1 MNWGGSMSGVGVPQF
16 SKRKL
21 IYGVGVNNYPT
32 TTKVNGVECKSYRV
46 WKDLLKRCYSASYKE
61 KYQSYCDVSCDPVW
75 LKYTEFCDNVGD
87 MIGAFQDGYQLDKDL
102 LGDGSFYD
110 YKNCCFLPDEI
121 NLSLTSRPR
130 TSDTGLPIGV
140 RLVGS
145 RYYARTSSNG
155 KEVNLGYHN
164 TAHEAFLAYKT
175 YREKRI
181 KFLAEKYKGVI
192 DNRVY
197 DALIKYVID
206 PDD

>member
-1 MNWGGSMSGVGVPQF
+1 MSGVGVPQF

-21 IYGVGVNNYPT
+21 IYGVGVNNCPN

-46 WKDLLKRCYSASYKE
+46 WKDLLKRCYSVSYKD
-61 KYQSYCDVSCDPVW
+61 KYPSYRNVLCDPSW
-75 LKYTEFCDNVGD
+75 LKYTQFCDSVSD
-87 MIGAFQDGYQLDKDL
+87 MLGAFQDGYQLDKDL
-102 LGDGSFYD
+102 LGDGSFYNSE
-110 YKNCCFLPDEI
+110 NCCFLPDEI

-140 RLVGS
+140 RFIGNK
-145 RYYARTSSNG
+145 YYARTSSDG
-155 KEVNLGYHN
+155 KEVNLGYHD

-181 KFLAEKYKGVI
+181 KLLAEKYKGVI

-197 DALIKYVID
+197 DALINYVIE
-206 PDD
+206 PDY